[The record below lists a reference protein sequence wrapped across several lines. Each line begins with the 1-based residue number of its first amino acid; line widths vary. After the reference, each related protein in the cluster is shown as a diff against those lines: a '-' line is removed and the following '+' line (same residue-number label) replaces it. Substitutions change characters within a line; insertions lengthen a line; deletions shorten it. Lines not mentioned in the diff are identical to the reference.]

1 MRSKAPFGATKAVLG
16 CSVVVFILG
25 GIIGLIISFFVDNPA
40 VGSMIRTR
48 CLYGIILGA
57 AFIVLWKVI
66 ENYID

>member
-25 GIIGLIISFFVDNPA
+25 GALGFILSFLVDDPA
-40 VGSMIRTR
+40 LAGKIRSR
-48 CLYGIILGA
+48 CLSGIILGV

-66 ENYID
+66 DNYID